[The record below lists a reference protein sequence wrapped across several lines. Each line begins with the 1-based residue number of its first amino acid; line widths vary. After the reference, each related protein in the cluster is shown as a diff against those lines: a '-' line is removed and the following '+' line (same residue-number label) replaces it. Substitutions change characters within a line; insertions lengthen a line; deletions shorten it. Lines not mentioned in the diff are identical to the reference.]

1 MAIVEPIATV
11 TATSK
16 LDSFD
21 RDRSPTIRREAIT
34 PRSAPIDSPLGGM
47 TPVRT
52 GYTTCMATTKKTAAK
67 KSTAKKST
75 AKKTAKKA
83 SSATKAT
90 AKKAASA
97 TKSTAK
103 KASAASKAAK
113 RTVAKKAPATKK
125 STAKKTSA
133 SKKGSTTAATR
144 DALALLKADHQR
156 VSDLFDKFEGLG
168 DRAHKT
174 REATVHT
181 IIEELSVHA
190 GIEETVFYPALRE
203 RIAADDEDQVLEA
216 LEEHHIVKFLLSEL
230 QSLPSEDERYTAKVT
245 VLRELVDHHVEEEES
260 EMFKQA
266 RGAFSRTELAD
277 LGDELA
283 AARSSAPKRAHPEA
297 PDTPPGN
304 VIANVITAPLD
315 AATGIGS
322 RASEAIHSLVE

>member
-1 MAIVEPIATV
+1 
-11 TATSK
+11 
-16 LDSFD
+16 
-21 RDRSPTIRREAIT
+21 
-34 PRSAPIDSPLGGM
+34 
-47 TPVRT
+47 
-52 GYTTCMATTKKTAAK
+52 MATTKKTAAK

-125 STAKKTSA
+125 SAATKQSTAKKTSA
-133 SKKGSTTAATR
+133 SKKGSATAATR

-230 QSLPSEDERYTAKVT
+230 QSLSSEDERYTAKVT